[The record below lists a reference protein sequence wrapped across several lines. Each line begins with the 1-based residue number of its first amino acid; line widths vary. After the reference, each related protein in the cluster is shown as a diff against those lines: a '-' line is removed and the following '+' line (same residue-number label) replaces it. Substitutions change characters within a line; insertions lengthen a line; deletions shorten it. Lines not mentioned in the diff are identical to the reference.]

1 MDWNAIT
8 LTVLA
13 VFGVLSLFVTLL
25 TQLVNQLPD
34 LIKAARRALSALKPG
49 DDDTAD

>member
-13 VFGVLSLFVTLL
+13 VFGLLSLFVTLL
-25 TQLVNQLPD
+25 IQLVNQLPD
-34 LIKAARRALSALKPG
+34 LFQAVRRALSALKSG
-49 DDDTAD
+49 EDDTAE

>member
-8 LTVLA
+8 VTVLA

-34 LIKAARRALSALKPG
+34 LIKAVRRALSALKPG
-49 DDDTAD
+49 DDDTA